1 MCILIEA
8 NMALMITWA
17 DAIILSSS
25 LSFILFSKSAE
36 KFES

>member
-17 DAIILSSS
+17 VAIILRSS
-25 LSFILFSKSAE
+25 LSFILFSKSTE
-36 KFES
+36 